1 MRTLVFCSRISRTYL
16 KSFNN
21 SMSTVKPISP
31 MLQCASGNS
40 WSWLYVLDL
49 EKHEKRKD
57 SDLAQS
63 SAMSEYL
70 DLAAEGD
77 LFKAPEPVIEE
88 TVIDLDPMSAAIS
101 MISCGEDVV
110 TSQGLK
116 PTDSLQHDQLLSEVF
131 YECKKDM
138 LEKEAIE
145 SPLSEILEIKVPA
158 LNTEE
163 NQVQESQPFPGLP
176 LPKSVSSECLSSMD
190 WMQGTAMKPA
200 FIDFPGINFSV
211 DYGMRRAFSEGDIKA
226 LGSGNVHVVQS
237 TLERPFPISNC
248 TSEER
253 REKLSRYRS
262 KKTRRNFGRKIKYAC
277 RKALADS
284 QPRIRGRFAKTEEF
298 DSRRQC

>member
-1 MRTLVFCSRISRTYL
+1 MFADTGLLFPYFQNFSQELQQLDEYCETH
-16 KSFNN
+16 
-21 SMSTVKPISP
+21 KPNPP
-31 MLQCASGNS
+31 M
-40 WSWLYVLDL
+40 
-49 EKHEKRKD
+49 

-63 SAMSEYL
+63 SAMLDYF

-77 LFKAPEPVIEE
+77 LFKAPEPITDELVM
-88 TVIDLDPMSAAIS
+88 DLDPMTAAIS
-101 MISCGEDVV
+101 MISCGEDAVP
-110 TSQGLK
+110 SQGLK
-116 PTDSLQHDQLLSEVF
+116 PSDSLQHEQLLSDVF

-158 LNTEE
+158 LNTDEI
-163 NQVQESQPFPGLP
+163 QIQESKPFPGSP
-176 LPKSVSSECLSSMD
+176 LPKSVSSGCLSSME

-200 FIDFPGINFSV
+200 FINFPGINFCA

-226 LGSGNVHVVQS
+226 LGSGNMHVIQS
-237 TLERPFPISNC
+237 PSERPFPISNC

-277 RKALADS
+277 RKALADN

-298 DSRRQC
+298 DTRGQC